1 MKFAR
6 YLEDTQTP
14 EWKRAYID
22 YRKLKRCVREISGV
36 QLERSRSGPSSRT
49 SVRSGPTAP
58 GVGPDGVVVSSA
70 RTPRGSPL
78 TFRGANPLPPAS
90 EHSFT
95 PSRAGREADRLS
107 DNRLPFPT
115 YGSHGHSPPL
125 TRMSSARE
133 PEPTSPMTELPPA
146 LQDPADGR
154 VPTSSGQDWQTD
166 PRNTSRRR
174 LSLSAQIST
183 SVQRT
188 YSLNEIYHTL
198 PPPELR
204 FFDILDKELD
214 KVEKFYLEKLEELV
228 IFSSLLNEQLRELEA
243 HRKVY
248 HDNSAAASRHWGLV
262 GDALHIITTSQGRT
276 RAEGPSDEFSST
288 QEQISGAPPPRDPD
302 LYHQNKKKLKK
313 ATREHYRG
321 IELLNDY
328 RILNLTGFRKALKKF
343 QKVTRI
349 PAQQPYMTEKVDNC
363 VFASETK
370 MLEMISNIESLYA
383 LHFTDGDK
391 KVARE
396 RLRDTMQGNP
406 QHTRSFRS
414 GLYTG
419 LGIAAL
425 SRVIFLS
432 TIRYNHIADF
442 N

>member
-1 MKFAR
+1 
-6 YLEDTQTP
+6 
-14 EWKRAYID
+14 
-22 YRKLKRCVREISGV
+22 
-36 QLERSRSGPSSRT
+36 
-49 SVRSGPTAP
+49 
-58 GVGPDGVVVSSA
+58 
-70 RTPRGSPL
+70 
-78 TFRGANPLPPAS
+78 
-90 EHSFT
+90 
-95 PSRAGREADRLS
+95 
-107 DNRLPFPT
+107 
-115 YGSHGHSPPL
+115 
-125 TRMSSARE
+125 MSSARE
-133 PEPTSPMTELPPA
+133 PEPTSPVTELPPA

-174 LSLSAQIST
+174 LSLSAQISTYFRVSPANARHRASTTTGT

-248 HDNSAAASRHWGLV
+248 HE
-262 GDALHIITTSQGRT
+262 GRT

-349 PAQQPYMTEKVDNC
+349 PAQQPYMTEK
-363 VFASETK
+363 
-370 MLEMISNIESLYA
+370 
-383 LHFTDGDK
+383 
-391 KVARE
+391 
-396 RLRDTMQGNP
+396 
-406 QHTRSFRS
+406 
-414 GLYTG
+414 
-419 LGIAAL
+419 
-425 SRVIFLS
+425 SRRCLK
-432 TIRYNHIADF
+432 
-442 N
+442 